1 MLDCYCCCKQHT
13 MAIEF
18 KDDMEHR
25 DASRDIDDSTM
36 VLECTLSFNGGLPV
50 MFTQGLCSAKLSMT
64 NVPPRFITD
73 ETMESTSSSN
83 SADSTCLRQA
93 AASSS
98 GKHAH
103 AV

>member
-1 MLDCYCCCKQHT
+1 MLDYYCCCKQHS

-64 NVPPRFITD
+64 NVQPIFFII
-73 ETMESTSSSN
+73 
-83 SADSTCLRQA
+83 
-93 AASSS
+93 
-98 GKHAH
+98 G
-103 AV
+103 